1 MSRNTGSKCRL
12 CRREGMKLFLK
23 GHRCF
28 AAKCAVERRDSTPG
42 MRTWRRGKPSGYHNQ
57 LREKQKVKRYYGV
70 REAQFRRFFAEAER
84 ATGNTGEALLVILEK
99 RLDNVLYLGGLALSR
114 ANARQMTT
122 HGMVRVNGRRVDI
135 PSFIVSQDDV
145 ITIKDTEKAQKLV
158 KDNVELTQDRDRPQ
172 WLQVDPTKPSIT
184 VMAAP
189 MRDDVS
195 VEAHEQLVIEFL
207 SK

>member
-84 ATGNTGEALLVILEK
+84 AAGNTGEALLVMLEK
-99 RLDNVLYLGGLALSR
+99 RLDN
-114 ANARQMTT
+114 
-122 HGMVRVNGRRVDI
+122 
-135 PSFIVSQDDV
+135 V

-158 KDNVELTQDRDRPQ
+158 KDNVELAQDRDRPQ

-189 MRDDVS
+189 VRDDVS